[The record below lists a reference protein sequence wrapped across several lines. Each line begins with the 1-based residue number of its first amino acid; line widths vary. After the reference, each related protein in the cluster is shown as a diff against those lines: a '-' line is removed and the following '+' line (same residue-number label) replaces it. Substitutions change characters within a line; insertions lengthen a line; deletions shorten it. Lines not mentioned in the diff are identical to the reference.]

1 MRTVAAGI
9 GALACVW
16 VASCAP
22 ANIATTPPDTAPT
35 TSDSASTTVTTVA
48 VSDADRSIDSTTSTL
63 LNESPSTTS
72 VTATV
77 AHDPT
82 TTLPFVLT
90 EGSERQML
98 PSPVDMVFGR
108 SLLDE
113 PLVVARRGDVNGARI
128 LIIGSIHGD
137 EDAGVEIVN
146 ELADGDVPA
155 GIELW
160 LVPTMNP
167 DGNRLQQRHNANGVD
182 LNRNFPERWAPLA
195 EPGNWQYGGPS
206 PASEPETAAM
216 VALGEMVA
224 PDLVLWYH
232 QDLFRITPT
241 TGRNGEIRA
250 RYAELTG
257 LPLLTVSGGT
267 YTGTA
272 SQWSRTVTTSNG
284 TGFTIELGPS
294 LTKDEVRIHAD
305 AVRAVAT
312 EFFSAN

>member
-22 ANIATTPPDTAPT
+22 SDVATSSPDLQSPAVETASPSVTTTVLSETDRSTYSTTTTLISTSTTT
-35 TSDSASTTVTTVA
+35 TSGSTMVVNA
-48 VSDADRSIDSTTSTL
+48 TTSTVPL
-63 LNESPSTTS
+63 
-72 VTATV
+72 
-77 AHDPT
+77 
-82 TTLPFVLT
+82 VLAI
-90 EGSERQML
+90 GSERASF
-98 PSPVDMVFGR
+98 PSPADIVFGH
-108 SLLDE
+108 SVLDE
-113 PLVVARRGDVNGARI
+113 PLVVARRGDTTGARI

-137 EDAGVEIVN
+137 EDAGVAIVN
-146 ELADGDVPA
+146 SLIEGETPP

-167 DGNRLQQRHNANGVD
+167 DGNQLQQRHNANGVD

-195 EPGNWQYGGPS
+195 EPGNWQYAGPTA
-206 PASEPETAAM
+206 ASEPETAAM
-216 VALGEMVA
+216 VALGEMVS

-294 LTKDEVRIHAD
+294 LTEDEVRIHAD